1 MPNFL
6 LPPPHRN
13 LTLPPTLRYDKL
25 FQLIEEIIF
34 HLIHQFVPGAL
45 RSSAGESA
53 LQETQSPQGAQWQG
67 GDASALQINNG

>member
-45 RSSAGESA
+45 RPSAGESA
-53 LQETQSPQGAQWQG
+53 LQETSRLAAAE
-67 GDASALQINNG
+67 ASQV